1 MSTLLSLKNL
11 TLSLTLL
18 FTYTASALQAS
29 ETSNTDTKMEALSM
43 TLDVEELKA
52 EILDLANEYGR
63 LALEEREGDETLEKQ
78 NTLVPLVNRLIDLNP
93 QPPASERISTIAGV
107 WKQVWGP
114 YNYKSEERIVT
125 DDFKVDEIYQVVFEE
140 GHYYNVSPNKFFF
153 FEYISL
159 LRGEFSLSETN
170 PNGLDVRFTNLDF
183 NLGRPKNTPI
193 WELAS
198 LAEAEDLPR
207 PFNVFPNHIVENNFE
222 GGTLNEVYTDET
234 LRILYGTS
242 EGSFK
247 VPFIYIMERVV
258 EL

>member
-1 MSTLLSLKNL
+1 MKTLSTLKNI
-11 TLSLTLL
+11 LL
-18 FTYTASALQAS
+18 ALILLCANTITALNPS
-29 ETSNTDTKMEALSM
+29 EATTTDSQMEALSM

-52 EILDLANEYGR
+52 EILALASEYGR

-78 NTLVPLVNRLIDLNP
+78 NSLVPLVNRLIALNP

-107 WKQVWGP
+107 WRQVWGP
-114 YNYKSEERIVT
+114 YNYRSEERIVT
-125 DDFKVDEIYQVVFEE
+125 DEFKVDEIYQVVFEE
-140 GHYYNVSPNKFFF
+140 GYYYNVSPSKFFF

-159 LRGEFSLSETN
+159 LRGEFSISETK

-183 NLGRPKNTPI
+183 NFTRPKNAPI
-193 WELAS
+193 WELAA
-198 LAEAEDLPR
+198 LAESKDLPR
-207 PFNVFPNHIVENNFE
+207 PFNIFPDHIVENNFE

-247 VPFIYIMERVV
+247 VPFIYIMERVSD
-258 EL
+258 L